1 METTICIVQDIILAK
16 LEKDS
21 KFDIK
26 KTNSDFW
33 ISFEADLLHF
43 EKDAKPLYASIYGLE
58 LENPERIISKLPL
71 FYYAYI
77 KAVAEN
83 YVLGQTNPT
92 TDFLLQSQN
101 ENFSSEVFFLQSL
114 QQAVKKVERKRLKAA
129 LPKLHDQLVYEFS
142 DAELEYAIKKK
153 SREDLKLKFKEW
165 DTEILDAAVIQ
176 SNAPVKINK
185 NTKIFSLTWM
195 KYAVAACLVVATG
208 VIFFLNTNQNVNS
221 VLDTNLTTIDKKNAT
236 DKTDNN
242 ITKPTTIELADLQT
256 ITENAIVQQPEQLGF
271 SDGKK
276 LKIKILSIDAC
287 KRTDSLKKYIAT
299 SQNTIS
305 NLIEELKNLESNK
318 TKYIF
323 DGKTLTLNIKFNKR
337 RDAIL
342 LVDEQNYFLKLEK
355 FYYKLKPLNK
365 PLQLTKEIDSEI
377 LEVLKKISFDN
388 E

>member
-1 METTICIVQDIILAK
+1 METTIFIVQDIILAK
-16 LEKDS
+16 FKKDS

-33 ISFEADLLHF
+33 LKFEADLLHF

-71 FYYAYI
+71 FYDAYI
-77 KAVAEN
+77 KAEAEK

-101 ENFSSEVFFLQSL
+101 ENFNKEVIFLQSL
-114 QQAVKKVERKRLKAA
+114 QQAIKNVERKRVKAA
-129 LPKLHDQLVYEFS
+129 LPKLYDQLIYEIP

-165 DTEILDAAVIQ
+165 DNEILDHAVIQ
-176 SNAPVKINK
+176 SSAPVKFSK
-185 NTKIFSLTWM
+185 KTKIFSLTWM

-208 VIFFLNTNQNVNS
+208 VMFFLNTNQNVNS
-221 VLDTNLTTIDKKNAT
+221 VQDTNLTTIDKNNST
-236 DKTDNN
+236 DKNDNN
-242 ITKPTTIELADLQT
+242 ITKPTIIELADLQT

-276 LKIKILSIDAC
+276 LIIKILSIDAS
-287 KRTDSLKKYIAT
+287 KRTDSLKKYIVT
-299 SQNTIS
+299 NQNTTS
-305 NLIEELKNLESNK
+305 NSIEELKNLESNK
-318 TKYIF
+318 SKYIF

-337 RDAIL
+337 QDAIL
-342 LVDEQNYFLKLEK
+342 LVDEQNY
-355 FYYKLKPLNK
+355 LKPLNK
-365 PLQLTKEIDSEI
+365 PLQLTKVIDSEI